1 MPEAK
6 TVPAEPAALGLM
18 AFGATTVLL
27 SLYNLDLIKT
37 ATLTFSYAIFYGGI
51 AQIIMGLIDFKRGNF
66 FGATAF
72 TSYGAFWLGFAFYM
86 VLKWLGIVDAGT
98 GELAAWMAMWGLF
111 TIYMAI
117 GSLKLDSKA
126 LSVVLST
133 LTILFFLLA
142 GAFASGS
149 TILLRIA
156 GAEGVLT
163 GFCAIYTSAGITLNS
178 LYGKRMLPI

>member
-1 MPEAK
+1 
-6 TVPAEPAALGLM
+6 VEPAAIGLM

-51 AQIIMGLIDFKRGNF
+51 AQIIMGLLDFKRGNF

-72 TSYGAFWLGFAFYM
+72 TSYGVFWLGFGFYM
-86 VLKWLGIVDAGT
+86 VLNWLGIVSAGT

-111 TIYMAI
+111 TLYMAI
-117 GSLKLDSKA
+117 GSLKLDTQA
-126 LSVVLST
+126 LTVVLST
-133 LTILFFLLA
+133 LTITFFLLA

-156 GAEGVLT
+156 GAEGVFT
-163 GFCAIYTSAGITLNS
+163 GFSAIYTSAGITLNS
-178 LYGKRMLPI
+178 LYGKTMLPI

>member
-1 MPEAK
+1 VPEAK
-6 TVPAEPAALGLM
+6 TIPADPAAIGLM

-27 SLYNLDLIKT
+27 SLNNLNLVT

-72 TSYGAFWLGFAFYM
+72 TSYGVFWLGFAFYT
-86 VLKWLGIVDAGT
+86 VLNWLGIVNAGT

-111 TIYMAI
+111 TVYMAI

-133 LTILFFLLA
+133 LTITFFLLA
-142 GAFASGS
+142 GAFASES

-156 GAEGVLT
+156 GAVGVFT

>member
-6 TVPAEPAALGLM
+6 SVPVEPAAIGLM

-27 SLYNLDLIKT
+27 SLNNLNLVT

-51 AQIIMGLIDFKRGNF
+51 AQIIMGLLDFKRGNF

-72 TSYGAFWLGFAFYM
+72 TSYGVFWLGFGFYM
-86 VLKWLGIVDAGT
+86 VLNWLGIVSAGT

-111 TIYMAI
+111 TLYMAI
-117 GSLKLDSKA
+117 GSLKLDTRA
-126 LSVVLST
+126 LTVVLST
-133 LTILFFLLA
+133 LTITFFLLA

-156 GAEGVLT
+156 GAAGVFT
-163 GFCAIYTSAGITLNS
+163 GFSAIYTSAGITLNS
-178 LYGKRMLPI
+178 LYGKTMLPI

>member
-6 TVPAEPAALGLM
+6 TVPAEPAAIGLM

-27 SLYNLDLIKT
+27 SLNNLNLVT

-72 TSYGAFWLGFAFYM
+72 TSYGVFWLGFAFYM

-111 TIYMAI
+111 TIYMTI

-133 LTILFFLLA
+133 LTITFFLLA

-156 GAEGVLT
+156 GAEGVFT